1 MSNSLGKMISQRSA
15 FAFRSRWLLERW
27 PQVCRVKF
35 TFTKLSTNRFVS
47 PTKKSM
53 KCVVNWIP
61 LRIRARSRNTQP
73 HLNINNAWNPNL
85 IYYDRFVFC
94 SIPRLFV
101 CLRMR
106 MSTSKQYANVYVN
119 QYSRVR
125 GPLRECR
132 PIRSGASGLPYYCA
146 PLVCISVVME
156 LLAVWRHYKP
166 KTKNTVDPI
175 STVFSSRWIS
185 IDRRYR
191 PYSQVGESAL
201 TVDID
206 RIFK

>member
-1 MSNSLGKMISQRSA
+1 MY
-15 FAFRSRWLLERW
+15 
-27 PQVCRVKF
+27 
-35 TFTKLSTNRFVS
+35 T
-47 PTKKSM
+47 
-53 KCVVNWIP
+53 
-61 LRIRARSRNTQP
+61 
-73 HLNINNAWNPNL
+73 NPNW
-85 IYYDRFVFC
+85 IYYDWFVFY

-185 IDRRYR
+185 IDCRYR
-191 PYSQVGESAL
+191 PWQ
-201 TVDID
+201 ID
-206 RIFK
+206 RSIKKQATDRRHLWNFSPEFTLLIKQRMHICPYSRTVGISKQILI